1 MIRSRGIR
9 FWVDGFFI
17 RGNEFVIFV
26 AFSHLFKEVYCE
38 AKNFARRTHKSKKT
52 CWECLDKLLISI

>member
-17 RGNEFVIFV
+17 RGNEFVISV
-26 AFSHLFKEVYCE
+26 AFSHLLKKFAEWEQKIVH
-38 AKNFARRTHKSKKT
+38 AGHTNRKKN
-52 CWECLDKLLISI
+52 LLRVFG